1 MRHEIGNARL
11 WQAVGGA
18 PGHGASS
25 LKIPCGFED
34 ELGREAGINVTHRYH
49 HVMELAVALRTYG
62 ILPRHLLTLLAGQ
75 GQEHGANVAKRPEA
89 TGWR

>member
-1 MRHEIGNARL
+1 VAGRRRRS
-11 WQAVGGA
+11 GA
-18 PGHGASS
+18 GASS

-49 HVMELAVALRTYG
+49 QVMELAVAMRTYG

-75 GQEHGANVAKRPEA
+75 GQEHGANVAERP
-89 TGWR
+89 